1 MEDVAGAVEDDQ
13 PRAGDLARERLA
25 VSDREERVGGAV
37 DDERRDGDRWEAV
50 APRRAPV
57 DEGVVLRARPGAR
70 AGDVA
75 LDQRP
80 DARLVERA
88 LAPERPDVGDD
99 VLDDRA
105 RVGPVDVGAGKERG
119 IGVGDRREVAAR
131 ARRRRAQQHERSGAV
146 RVVEDERLRERATHR
161 RAAHVGAR
169 DPVAVEDARGV
180 GDEVRAAVVR
190 PARRAGGRAAGV
202 AVVVAHDEAPARR
215 ERRTERIVP
224 PQHRRAHAHD
234 QQHRR
239 VAGVAERLGAQ
250 LDPIPLDDPLAHVG
264 ADPHDG
270 RNSSPRVLSF
280 ASMLLSKRTVTTPDG
295 RRVEVSVDWT
305 RRPVRLPHAYRRRNW
320 RKDAQ
325 DSLTGLDVPGG
336 GGGHHGGGGGGGLDG
351 VGADCAV
358 AIAALIALVIA
369 GLLVWFVIW
378 PLLAIATELAVVAT
392 IAAAGLVGRVFFG
405 RPWVIEAVDAGG
417 ERRWQVRG
425 MAAAR
430 RTIDEIADQLGA
442 GMDPHPGEAE
452 PVGLPAGG
460 AGVSPHASGQTA
472 SYE

>member
-1 MEDVAGAVEDDQ
+1 MQYVAGAVEDDQ
-13 PRAGDLARERLA
+13 PGAGDLARERLA
-25 VSDREERVGGAV
+25 VAEREQRVGGAG
-37 DDERRDGDRWEAV
+37 DDKRRHGDRWEAV

-57 DEGVVLRARPGAR
+57 DEGVVLRARRAAR

-80 DARLVERA
+80 DARLVERP

-119 IGVGDRREVAAR
+119 TGVGDRREVAAR
-131 ARRRRAQQHERSGAV
+131 PRRRRAQQHERGGAV
-146 RVVEDERLRERATHR
+146 RVVEDEQLRERATHR
-161 RAAHVGAR
+161 RADHVGAR

-202 AVVVAHDEAPARR
+202 TVVIAHDEAPARR

-250 LDPIPLDDPLAHVG
+250 LDPIRLDDPLAHVG

-270 RNSSPRVLSF
+270 PNSSPRVLSF

-305 RRPVRLPHAYRRRNW
+305 RQPVRLPHAYRRRGW

-325 DSLTGLDVPGG
+325 DSLTGLGGPGG
-336 GGGHHGGGGGGGLDG
+336 GAPHGGGGGAGLDG
-351 VGADCAV
+351 IGADFAV
-358 AIAALIALVIA
+358 AITALIALVIA

-378 PLLAIATELAVVAT
+378 PLLALATELAVVAT
-392 IAAAGLVGRVFFG
+392 IAIAGLVGRVFFG
-405 RPWVIEAVDAGG
+405 RPWVIEAVGADT

-430 RTIDEIADQLGA
+430 RTIDELADQLAAGA
-442 GMDPHPGEAE
+442 DPHTDEAK
-452 PVGLPAGG
+452 PVGLPAAG
-460 AGVSPHASGQTA
+460 ASAATSL
-472 SYE
+472 